1 MTTYS
6 RGIRGAITLKRDTK
20 EEIKS
25 ATVELLTKML
35 EKNEINKKDIAFVI
49 FTQTSDI
56 HSDFPAKYARLEL
69 GFDEVPMMCYHEA
82 NVEGSLKMCL
92 RVLINVNT
100 TKTQSEIKH
109 IYLKGA
115 SVLRQDLQQ
124 KA

>member
-1 MTTYS
+1 MTIYS
-6 RGIRGAITLKRDTK
+6 RGIRGAITLEKDTK
-20 EEIKS
+20 EDIKN
-25 ATVELLTKML
+25 ATVELLSKML
-35 EKNEINKKDIAFVI
+35 ESNDIDKKDIAFVI

-56 HSDFPAKYARLEL
+56 HADFPAKHARLEL

-82 NVEGSLKMCL
+82 SVEGSLKMCL

-100 TKTQSEIKH
+100 TKTQKEIKH

-124 KA
+124 KV